1 MDWLYRIA
9 EMHLFAKLWDFI
21 VLIPVLVAFHYCMY
35 HTKVSYKNSKLISE
49 WLGIG
54 LILVIAVGITF
65 YYS

>member
-1 MDWLYRIA
+1 MDWVYKVA
-9 EMHLFAKLWDFI
+9 ETHFFAKLWELI

-35 HTKVSYKNSKLISE
+35 RTNLSYKNSKLVSE

-54 LILVIAVGITF
+54 LILIVVIAITF